1 MTPTLRLTRL
11 GLAAQTVAG
20 VETLLG
26 IAIVLDV
33 LTTDL
38 VGYHSTQNVTVSRI
52 PGTGNY
58 SFCLVVIVIV
68 IVIVFGFVFI
78 FVFVFTNFPKLNSN
92 FDLFSK
98 F

>member
-1 MTPTLRLTRL
+1 MNISCQTEDLGNVTPTLRLTRL

-26 IAIVLDV
+26 IAIVMNV

-58 SFCLVVIVIV
+58 SFCLVVSESVSEKIGTGKKSTGT
-68 IVIVFGFVFI
+68 FLEG
-78 FVFVFTNFPKLNSN
+78 
-92 FDLFSK
+92 
-98 F
+98 